1 MNVQHREDSTFF
13 NKLPRGLSLTD
24 SRVESILLKEYG
36 GIFATAAT
44 PPDRVIFADE
54 KDVTRFQRLLKTR
67 TSDIGEF
74 RMTLQATALEA
85 LLAAIRSASEQGIV
99 ISPRAPDSAARS
111 YLETVDLWRSR
122 VDPALDHWSALGLL
136 DLEEASRIR
145 ELSPFEQVSEVFRHE
160 ADGLYFAKDLSKSV
174 IYSVAPPGSSQHLSM
189 LAFDVKEFADPSVRR
204 ILEEHGWFQT
214 VVSDLPHFTYLG
226 RKRSELPAFG
236 LKSVGYDQQEFW
248 IPDIA

>member
-1 MNVQHREDSTFF
+1 MNVQHRETSAFF
-13 NKLPRGLSLTD
+13 DYLPRGLSITG

-54 KDVTRFQRLLKTR
+54 KDVARFQDLVESTTAR
-67 TSDIGEF
+67 IGEF
-74 RMTLQATALEA
+74 TMMLQAAAMEA
-85 LLAAIRSASEQGIV
+85 LLDAISCASKQNII
-99 ISPRAPDSAARS
+99 ISPRAADSAARS
-111 YLETVDLWRSR
+111 YLDTVELWRSR
-122 VDPALDHWSALGLL
+122 VDPALDHWTAVGRL
-136 DLEEASRIR
+136 DIEEASRIR

-226 RKRSELPAFG
+226 RKRSELSAFG
-236 LKSVGYDQQEFW
+236 LKLIEYGQQEFW
-248 IPDIA
+248 IPDMP